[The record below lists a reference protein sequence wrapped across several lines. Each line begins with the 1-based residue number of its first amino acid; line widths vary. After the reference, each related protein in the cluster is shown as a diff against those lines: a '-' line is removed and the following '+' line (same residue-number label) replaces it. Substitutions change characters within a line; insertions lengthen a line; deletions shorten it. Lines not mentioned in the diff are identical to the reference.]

1 MGVASAAAVLATLAP
16 LCLIGQDQPPAAPAP
31 LKTTVTVVEKVSA
44 ETPANVTVLDATAVA
59 ESSGTDLDDRLRDVP
74 GFTLFRRASSLVA
87 NPTTQGVSLRGLGSS
102 GASRTLVLWDGIPA
116 NDPFGGWVYWTRFIP
131 DEIETVEIARGGAT
145 SVFGDR
151 AMSGA
156 ISIFSPAPE
165 KFHLLGAY
173 ETGSENTQDL
183 TAGWSQTWT
192 RLAVSGAARGFS
204 TDGYY
209 IVPESIR
216 GAVDRRAGVR
226 FATGDLRLDGF
237 TPFGSLFFRLDI
249 LAEERANGTWLTH
262 NSTGFGL
269 ASLHYVKDWSHDEL
283 SLLAYGEEEGFHAT
297 FSTVFNNRNSE
308 RETYQQTVPSQA
320 EGGAGLWQHRQ
331 ARWNLLAGADAAR
344 IEGVDTDRLLPS
356 GTRIGGGTQVEAGWF
371 GQADGVFGPLRLFA
385 GARENLVRE
394 PSGTNSFF
402 SPSAGAAYS
411 HQRLRLRAS
420 VYRAFRAPTL
430 NELYR
435 SFSAGNTFT
444 EANPKL
450 VPETVFGAEAGL
462 DFTSETSAFRVTAY
476 RDSLGNLITNVTLSS
491 TATQIVRE
499 RENAAQAVS
508 QGVEAE
514 YRRRFGDWSAA
525 LSYLYADAS
534 YVTGYRISQVPRH
547 QGSALAAYHRGGTLA
562 SAGLRAFDYQFDD
575 DLNQFR
581 LPGFATVQLVARQRL
596 RGPLSAE
603 ASVENALGHVY
614 YTAFSPTPNIGAP
627 RLWRVGLKWEGRV
640 H

>member
-1 MGVASAAAVLATLAP
+1 MGVSRVAVVVGMLAP
-16 LCLIGQDQPPAAPAP
+16 VWLLGQSQPAAAPAP
-31 LKTTVTVVEKVSA
+31 VQTTVTVVEQVSA
-44 ETPANVTVLDATAVA
+44 ETPANVTVLDATAIS

-74 GFTLFRRASSLVA
+74 GFTLFRRASSVVA

-131 DEIETVEIARGGAT
+131 DEVETVEIDRGGAT
-145 SVFGDR
+145 SVFGNA

-156 ISIFSPAPE
+156 ISIFPPAAE
-165 KFHLLGAY
+165 KFHLLADY
-173 ETGSENTQDL
+173 ETGNENTQDM
-183 TAGWSQTWT
+183 AGGWSQTWT
-192 RLAVSGAARGFS
+192 HLALSGAVRGLT

-216 GAVDRRAGVR
+216 GAVDRKAGVR
-226 FATGDLRLDGF
+226 FVTGDLRLDAT
-237 TPFGSLFFRLDI
+237 TPLGSLFFRLDI

-262 NSTGFGL
+262 NSTGFGV
-269 ASLHYVKDWSHDEL
+269 ASLHYVKDWARDEL
-283 SLLAYGEEEGFHAT
+283 SLLVYGEEEGFHAT
-297 FSTVFNNRNSE
+297 FSSVYNNRNSE

-320 EGGAGLWQHRQ
+320 EGGAGLWQHHET
-331 ARWNLLAGADAAR
+331 RWNLMAGADETR
-344 IEGVDTDRLLPS
+344 VEGVDTDRLLPS
-356 GTRIGGGTQVEAGWF
+356 GTRIGGGTQYETGWF
-371 GQADGVFGPLRLFA
+371 GQADGVFGPVRLFA

-394 PSGTNSFF
+394 PSGTDNFF
-402 SPSAGAAYS
+402 SPSAGAAYN
-411 HQRLRLRAS
+411 HKRLRLRAS
-420 VYRAFRAPTL
+420 LYRAFRAPTL

-444 EANPKL
+444 EANPGL
-450 VPETVFGAEAGL
+450 VPETVFGGEAGL
-462 DFTSETSAFRVTAY
+462 DFTGETSTFRVTGY
-476 RDSLGNLITNVTLSS
+476 HDSLGNLITNVTLSS

-508 QGVEAE
+508 EGAEAE
-514 YRRRFGDWSAA
+514 YRRRFGNWSAA
-525 LSYLYADAS
+525 LSYLYADAH
-534 YVTGYRISQVPRH
+534 YVTGYRISEVPRH
-547 QGSALAAYHRGGTLA
+547 QGSAILAYHHGGTLA

-581 LPGFATVQLVARQRL
+581 LPGYATVEVAVVQRL

-614 YTAFSPTPNIGAP
+614 YTEFTPTPNTGSP
-627 RLWRVGLKWEGRV
+627 RLWHVGLKWAGKV

>member
-1 MGVASAAAVLATLAP
+1 MC
-16 LCLIGQDQPPAAPAP
+16 LCAQEQQPPVAPP
-31 LKTTVTVVEKVSA
+31 VQTTVTVVEKVSA
-44 ETPANVTVLDATAVA
+44 ETPANVTVLDSTAIA

-74 GFTLFRRASSLVA
+74 GFTLFRRASSVVA

-131 DEIETVEIARGGAT
+131 DEIESVEIARGGAA
-145 SVFGDR
+145 SVFGNT

-156 ISIFSPAPE
+156 ISIFSKPAE
-165 KFHLLGAY
+165 KSHLLGAY
-173 ETGSENTQDL
+173 ETGNDNTQDL
-183 TAGWSQTWT
+183 TAGWSQTWV
-192 RLAVSGAARGFS
+192 RLALSGAARGFS

-209 IVPESIR
+209 IVPESVR

-226 FATGDLRLDGF
+226 FATGDLRLDAA
-237 TPFGSLFFRLDI
+237 TPYGGLFLRLDI
-249 LAEERANGTWLTH
+249 LAEERANGTALTH
-262 NSTGFGL
+262 NSTGFGV
-269 ASLHYVKDWSHDEL
+269 AALHYVKDWPHDEL
-283 SLLAYGEEEGFHAT
+283 SLLAYGEEEGFRAT
-297 FSTVFNNRNSE
+297 FSTVSNNRNSE

-320 EGGAGLWQHRQ
+320 EGGAGLWQHHRP
-331 ARWNLLAGADAAR
+331 RWNLLAGADETR
-344 IEGVDTDRLLPS
+344 VEGVDTDRLLPS
-356 GTRIGGGTQVEAGWF
+356 GTRIGGGTQYETGWF
-371 GQADGVFGPLRLFA
+371 GQADGLLGPLRLFA
-385 GARENLVRE
+385 GARENLVQE
-394 PSGTNSFF
+394 PSAADSFF

-411 HQRLRLRAS
+411 HKRLRLRAS

-444 EANPKL
+444 EANPDL

-462 DFTSETSAFRVTAY
+462 DFSGETSAFRVTAY
-476 RDSLGNLITNVTLSS
+476 HDSLGNLITNVTLSS

-508 QGVEAE
+508 RGIEAE
-514 YRRRFGDWSAA
+514 YRRRFGNWSAT
-525 LSYLYADAS
+525 LSYLYADAR
-534 YVTGYRISQVPRH
+534 YTTGYRISQVPRH
-547 QGSALAAYHRGGTLA
+547 QGSALAAYHRGGMLA

-581 LPGFATVQLVARQRL
+581 LPGYATVQVAVMQRL

-603 ASVENALGHVY
+603 VSVENALGHVY
-614 YTAFSPTPNIGAP
+614 YTAFSPVPNIGSP
-627 RLWRVGLKWEGRV
+627 RLWHIGLKWEGRV